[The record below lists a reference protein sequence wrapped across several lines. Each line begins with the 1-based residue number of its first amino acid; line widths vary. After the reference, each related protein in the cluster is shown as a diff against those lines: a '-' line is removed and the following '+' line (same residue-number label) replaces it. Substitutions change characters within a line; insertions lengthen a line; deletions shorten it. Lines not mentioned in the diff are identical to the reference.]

1 MPSRSGATPIIWNET
16 VYLNVALQD
25 GAGDIEL
32 WAVNKG
38 TGVVEW
44 KSPVASGNFRI
55 NKQNMSSP
63 SPVTDGSGV
72 SVLTGLGVLKGF
84 DLKGKELWA
93 RDIQKDYGRFGLNW
107 GYASSPLL

>member
-1 MPSRSGATPIIWNET
+1 MDPDREHRVEAGDAEPERRDTDHLERDG
-16 VYLNVALQD
+16 YLNVALQD

-72 SVLTGLGVLKGF
+72 
-84 DLKGKELWA
+84 
-93 RDIQKDYGRFGLNW
+93 
-107 GYASSPLL
+107 